1 MEAGLC
7 WQCRG
12 ASGGQCVCEGDWVF
26 IRTKCLSGVTAA
38 SRRRAVGEARRA
50 FWIRRD
56 VVTAKK
62 GWGLGFEGEGR
73 EEGEGEDEDE
83 ERRPRDLCGQ
93 EVVVGEQKTV
103 ASPPSVLCGYRHKR
117 RYLVLAS
124 RKVGSWRLAAGVI
137 SSTFFYNG
145 ACLVLVLVLS
155 WSIASMLSCHFST
168 WRLQRTATTQSA
180 LLRVTALYRRSVQG

>member
-73 EEGEGEDEDE
+73 EEGEGESEDE

-93 EVVVGEQKTV
+93 ELLWENKKRWPVLRLSCAGTGTKEGTWY
-103 ASPPSVLCGYRHKR
+103 SP
-117 RYLVLAS
+117 LA
-124 RKVGSWRLAAGVI
+124 RLAAGGWQLALSVAP
-137 SSTFFYNG
+137 SSTTGLAWSWSWSCLGPLRLCFHVT
-145 ACLVLVLVLS
+145 LVLGDYRGLPPRRV
-155 WSIASMLSCHFST
+155 HFS
-168 WRLQRTATTQSA
+168 
-180 LLRVTALYRRSVQG
+180 G